1 MERFYAL
8 KFEPH
13 PFVTHGVIAR
23 MDFPNGY
30 TASVVQTLHS
40 YGGDQGLYELAVMRD
55 DEVVYDTSI
64 TSDVLGHL
72 TPEEVDK
79 VLGDIMS
86 LKNLTNVRK
95 L

>member
-13 PFVTHGVIAR
+13 PFTHGVAAK

-30 TASVVQTLHS
+30 TASVVS

-55 DEVVYDTSI
+55 DEVVYDTPI
-64 TSDVLGHL
+64 TSDVLSHL

-86 LKNLTNVRK
+86 FKNLTNVRK